1 MAANLVS
8 QTQEVPNMVPD
19 YEVRL
24 QLNPDAVLGP
34 DHKLTST
41 VLSTFGIPQ
50 SNPTNP
56 TKLNVQF
63 LDTSCK
69 ELYTA
74 GWSARIRKTE
84 NEDNFELTYK
94 KRYPITDDDID
105 AALVAANNDGFNAAS
120 TKYEAQ
126 VEWGYKNQ
134 TLSISRKKS
143 VTDSENSRMNLPG
156 TSRSIEMLVNEA
168 PAKFDNWKA
177 NNWGTRTL
185 AVSRIFGPVCASR
198 CVGTWNQMKLYL
210 EVWPLIK
217 LKGGTEIEHIVEASF
232 KTKSRQKAAD
242 EKNHL
247 VHHLEEMHWFLP
259 QDCLKTQLIM
269 QRY

>member
-1 MAANLVS
+1 MAANPVS
-8 QTQEVPNMVPD
+8 QTQEVPNMVPE

-24 QLNPDAVLGP
+24 QLNPAAVLGP

-50 SNPTNP
+50 TNPTNP
-56 TKLNVQF
+56 IKLNVQF

-84 NEDNFELTYK
+84 NEDDFELTYK
-94 KRYPITDDDID
+94 KRYPIRDGDID
-105 AALVAANNDGFNAAS
+105 AALAAANNDGFNAAS

-126 VEWGYKNQ
+126 VEWGYQNQ

-143 VTDSENSRMNLPG
+143 IADSENSRMNLPG
-156 TSRSIEMLVNEA
+156 TSRSIEMLSNEA
-168 PAKFDNWKA
+168 PDKF
-177 NNWGTRTL
+177 NNWRPNSWGTSTL
-185 AVSRIFGPVCASR
+185 AISRIFGPVCASR
-198 CVGTWNQMKLYL
+198 CVGTWNQMRLYL
-210 EVWPLIK
+210 EVWPLK
-217 LKGGTEIEHIVEASF
+217 LKGGTGIEHIVEASF
-232 KTKSRQKAAD
+232 KTKSRQTAAD

-247 VHHLEEMHWFLP
+247 AHRLDEMHWFLA
-259 QDCLKTQLIM
+259 QDSLKTQLIM
-269 QRY
+269 ERY